1 MRERRKL
8 LTSLLQPFHSRTKG
22 INGIHGI
29 NESKELLMKVK
40 GLAALKAGGPLE
52 SFEFER
58 RSLAATDV
66 AFKITHAGICHSDIH
81 QVREEW
87 GPALFPM
94 VPGHEI
100 VGVVTEIGSSVSK
113 FKIGDRIGVGVFIDS
128 CRICEPCKSGLQQYC
143 DEGMT
148 GTYNGYER
156 DGKTIAFGGY
166 SNGFVI
172 DQDYAVTIPSNL
184 DMAGVAPL
192 LCAGITLYS
201 PIKHF
206 KVTRGSKVAVMG
218 LGGLGHMGVKFA
230 AAMGAEVTVLSHS
243 ANKKE
248 DALRMGAK
256 EFVVV
261 RSDED
266 LKPLKRKFDLILNTV
281 SAMVDINQYLATL
294 KIDGTLV
301 IIGLPDSPYA
311 VSAGAMLNGRKS
323 LTGSM
328 IGGMPELQEMLD
340 FAGLHN
346 IVSDIELINADYV
359 EEAYRRT
366 VASDVKYRFVIDA
379 STF

>member
-1 MRERRKL
+1 
-8 LTSLLQPFHSRTKG
+8 
-22 INGIHGI
+22 
-29 NESKELLMKVK
+29 MKVK

-52 SFEFER
+52 LFQFER
-58 RSLAATDV
+58 RALGANDV

-87 GPALFPM
+87 GPSIFPM

-100 VGVVTEIGSSVSK
+100 VGIVSEIGSSVSK
-113 FKIGDRIGVGVFIDS
+113 FKVGDRIGVGVFIDS
-128 CRICEPCKSGLQQYC
+128 CRKCPSCKAGMQQYC

-166 SNGFVI
+166 CDGFVI

-206 KVTRGSKVAVMG
+206 KVGPGMKVAVMG

-243 ANKKE
+243 ANKRE
-248 DALRMGAK
+248 DALGMGAK
-256 EFVVV
+256 EFLVIK
-261 RSDED
+261 DNED
-266 LKPLKRKFDLILNTV
+266 LKPLARRFDLVLNTV
-281 SAMVDINQYLATL
+281 SALIDINAYLGIL

-301 IIGLPDSPYA
+301 VIGLPDAPYS
-311 VSAGAMLNGRKS
+311 VKAGALLDGRKS

-328 IGGMPELQEMLD
+328 IGGMVELQEMLD
-340 FAGLHN
+340 FAGEHN
-346 IVSDIELINADYV
+346 IVSDIELVNADYV
-359 EEAYRRT
+359 EKAYERT